1 MCARTQNWSSHKLIH
16 HIDELEMT
24 RPYVSTSVVP
34 DGARLYKA
42 MQRLKQGHPVEETV
56 KIFGDKLVAR
66 ATRLNDKI
74 SNKLAYLGR
83 KSAAR
88 CGFIGLKPIMDTTGD
103 PRLINEVIGYNVVLT
118 LKGERV
124 VADYHNWAIKTMVDD
139 VAAEYTEKYKQQLLH
154 NVALWVRTDRRPI
167 KQDVG
172 MELYTALIKPI
183 QQGDFNAAVEAAK
196 KFLFASEDKQD
207 VKDAIEEV
215 ESMMQDMY
223 PIIDGNLTTQ
233 MDELSEL
240 EDGIDSL
247 EHDEENLVEKY
258 TGGSMVTE
266 DPTIRDRFLQKLDN
280 AVNSK
285 MNIMELW
292 DNVLMPMVDHFTS
305 KAYGPNVGVVD
316 LGQTESEKEATR
328 ADFPYD
334 PNITIE
340 HWYKNLPVKTVD
352 LGHAEDGRWKGRQI
366 IQRRELRTSEF
377 NQEDSADFQLNK
389 VYERVE
395 DLKDWKKKLVLCTMA
410 APIGKNH
417 LDTVGYKKI
426 TDDHYLLVIKA
437 RYIRDNGP
445 DADLEGREFKRFAQR
460 CQFYYS
466 W

>member
-16 HIDELEMT
+16 HIDELELT
-24 RPYVSTSVVP
+24 RPYVSTAVVP

-42 MQRLKQGHPVEETV
+42 VKRLNEGHPVEETV

-66 ATRLNDKI
+66 ATRLKDKMA
-74 SNKLAYLGR
+74 NKLAYLGR

-88 CGFIGLKPIMDTTGD
+88 CGFIHLKPIMDTTND
-103 PRLINEVIGYNVVLT
+103 IRLVNDVIGYQVELT
-118 LKGERV
+118 LKGEQAV
-124 VADYHNWAIKTMVDD
+124 NAYHQWAIKTMVDD
-139 VAAEYTEKYKQQLLH
+139 VAAEYTERYKQQLLQ
-154 NVALWVRTDRRPI
+154 NQQLWVRTDRRPI

-183 QQGDFNAAVEAAK
+183 QQGDFNAAIEAAK

-215 ESMMQDMY
+215 ETMMQDMY
-223 PIIDGNLTTQ
+223 PIMDASLNQ
-233 MDELSEL
+233 SMDELSEL

-247 EHDEENLVEKY
+247 DNDEENLVEKY

-266 DPTIRDRFLQKLDN
+266 DPTTRDRFLHMLDN

-285 MNIMELW
+285 MNVMELW
-292 DNVLMPMVDHFTS
+292 DKVLMPMVDHFTS
-305 KAYGPNVGVVD
+305 KAYGPSVGVVD

-334 PNITIE
+334 PNITYE
-340 HWYKNLPVKTVD
+340 HWYKQLGTKTED
-352 LGHAEDGRWKGRQI
+352 LGHAEDGRWMGRKI
-366 IQRRELRTSEF
+366 TQRRELCESSF
-377 NQEDSADFQLNK
+377 NHEDSADFQLNK

-395 DLKDWKKKLVLCTMA
+395 DLKDWRKKLVLCTMA
-410 APIGKNH
+410 APAGKNH
-417 LDTVGYKKI
+417 LDMVGYNKI

-437 RYIRDNGP
+437 RFIRDNGP
-445 DADLEGREFKRFAQR
+445 DADLNSRDFKRFAQR